1 MSIAPRSPRP
11 PRTPRAPRTRSAFA
25 AAFLSLIFPGLGH
38 AYAGAW
44 ARALGFAALPLLMLA
59 ALAGVGLRADR
70 SELEALVVNPGVL
83 NGVMIVNVVAFLYRA
98 AAAFDAWNVT
108 RVLNAADASGDG
120 RLGRARL
127 PLNPLSVAGL
137 AAVVLVM
144 GAAHLAVWNY
154 DALALSVVN
163 CINLDTTDPNCVDA
177 TPSPNPSDGQATD
190 SGAPSVAPSVSD
202 IPAPIGSITPGS
214 PAPSLIPWD
223 STQRLNILLVGSD
236 QRQASDV
243 VFNTDTMI
251 VVSIDPKSKQV
262 AMFQL
267 PRDITGVP
275 CPPVAMAACP
285 NGVWGGKIN
294 QWFGTMEQARY
305 ASLWPGKTPQARGF
319 AALKAILGNLYGLN
333 IQYYVKVD
341 FTGFKKAIDTIGGV
355 QINVQIP
362 VAEDDFP
369 LLDNLKTR
377 VYIPAGPQEMNG
389 TEALIYARSRHTSDD
404 FDRGHRQQRVVLS
417 VEKAMDPQTVMQN
430 LPGLVGALKTAVKT
444 DVPIGDMNTMSQL
457 LQLASQIDTKSIR
470 SYVFAPPYFA
480 TNLWPKSSD
489 IPINLPRVQQA
500 VKQAFSISP
509 SIIAQQQ
516 ALSAESAQVW
526 VQDGKGGMGLA
537 ANNAAYLEYYGM
549 DASALPQLAV
559 TTPAQTTITVY
570 NGAEAKLPTTIK
582 FLQNLYSATIVTATN
597 PKIPADIVVVIGRN
611 GQQLT
616 TPSAG

>member
-83 NGVMIVNVVAFLYRA
+83 NGVLIVNVVAFLYRA

-108 RVLNAADASGDG
+108 RFLNAADASGDG
-120 RLGRARL
+120 RLGRARM

-163 CINLDTTDPNCVDA
+163 CINLDTTDPSCADA
-177 TPSPNPSDGQATD
+177 TPSPNPSGGQPTD
-190 SGAPSVAPSVSD
+190 SGAGSLAPSASD
-202 IPAPIGSITPGS
+202 IPSPIGSITPGS

-223 STQRLNILLVGSD
+223 SSQRLNILLVGSD

-275 CPPVAMAACP
+275 CPPAAMAVCP
-285 NGVWGGKIN
+285 NGVWSGKIN
-294 QWFGTMEQARY
+294 QWFGTMEQSRY
-305 ASLWPGKTPQARGF
+305 ASLWPGKTAQARGF

-341 FTGFKKAIDTIGGV
+341 FSGFKKAIDTIGGV

-362 VAEDDFP
+362 VAEDDYP
-369 LLDNLKTR
+369 LRDNLKTR
-377 VYIPAGPQEMNG
+377 VYIPAGPQQMDG

-430 LPGLVGALKTAVKT
+430 LQGLVGALKTAVKT

-480 TNLWPKSSD
+480 TNMWPKSSD

-500 VKQAFSISP
+500 VRQAFSISP

-549 DASALPQLAV
+549 AASALPQLAA

-570 NGAEAKLPTTIK
+570 NGAETKLPTTIK
-582 FLQNLYSATIVTATN
+582 FLQNLYHATITTATN